1 MKPFAQQTYYELLE
15 VPVTAQME
23 EIHAAYSRLMEL
35 YAPDSIAVYALVD
48 ADQVDAL
55 RARMTEAMEILTDAD
70 LRVEYDKDLGLPAR
84 KVAEAVTAPA
94 KDSGPVQ
101 RAAEA
106 LASAV
111 ESSASSSASEAGKGT
126 EEPEPELS
134 GPAAFR
140 ASFVSGYSLSY
151 VTSSLQSA
159 PFGGGFVDMPAAGR
173 VDVGSAPA
181 RGESAPA
188 NVVEARTAERVVAQS
203 RAAGSASVEPGADSS
218 AATSSAVVP
227 ASAAAE
233 ASNSEAPDTASATSA
248 QSVPGI
254 EAPTSASAVTA
265 QAASSTEAPDSAS
278 AVTAQAASSTEAPDS
293 ASSVAAQ
300 AASSTEAPD
309 TASATSAQTEPSV
322 EAAIRASAVAAQAA
336 SSTEGSSTSTAE
348 SAGASA
354 EAQGAE
360 VPASPLASTPA
371 PAEEPPVDEAPVASN
386 AQDASAQPV
395 APVSAEP
402 PAPEP
407 ATSIVVTPTTGR
419 STGTSRSMPSTA
431 SGTGASAQ
439 TRGGSGRQLGEAQVL
454 SQDSAIATAEAA
466 LAQVSAR
473 VRDVRPRLPDIP
485 ADAEFNGELL
495 RRVRETRGFTL
506 HQVADRTRISLRHLE
521 NVEADRYTLLPPPV
535 YLRGILMNL
544 ARELGLDPLQV
555 SRSYLGLASEKS
567 GKK

>member
-84 KVAEAVTAPA
+84 KVAEAVTVPVPVPEV
-94 KDSGPVQ
+94 GPTQ

-111 ESSASSSASEAGKGT
+111 EASASPSPVATAEAAGKGT
-126 EEPEPELS
+126 EEPEPEPS

-151 VTSSLQSA
+151 VTSSLQTA
-159 PFGGGFVDMPAAGR
+159 PFGGGFVGMPAAGR
-173 VDVGSAPA
+173 MDAGAASPAAESSWSAAPVATDSPTVDAGAESNAAAVTVAAPA
-181 RGESAPA
+181 S
-188 NVVEARTAERVVAQS
+188 VVAEAPS
-203 RAAGSASVEPGADSS
+203 PAAPSSESPVAAPVVSGTATPSNGSPVV
-218 AATSSAVVP
+218 AAVATTVQL
-227 ASAAAE
+227 E
-233 ASNSEAPDTASATSA
+233 ASSPAAPSSESPVAAPSPSDTAS
-248 QSVPGI
+248 P
-254 EAPTSASAVTA
+254 
-265 QAASSTEAPDSAS
+265 STVD
-278 AVTAQAASSTEAPDS
+278 
-293 ASSVAAQ
+293 
-300 AASSTEAPD
+300 
-309 TASATSAQTEPSV
+309 
-322 EAAIRASAVAAQAA
+322 
-336 SSTEGSSTSTAE
+336 
-348 SAGASA
+348 ASA
-354 EAQGAE
+354 EAQAAQSPVATE
-360 VPASPLASTPA
+360 PEPAVP
-371 PAEEPPVDEAPVASN
+371 EEPVVAQ
-386 AQDASAQPV
+386 A
-395 APVSAEP
+395 P
-402 PAPEP
+402 PAPSLVEDTPVPSVAPQPPVTEP
-407 ATSIVVTPTTGR
+407 EPPEPPSTSIVVSPTPSR
-419 STGTSRSMPSTA
+419 STGTSRPTTSPA
-431 SGTGASAQ
+431 GASAQ
-439 TRGGSGRQLGEAQVL
+439 TRSPGRQLSDAQVL
-454 SQDSAIATAEAA
+454 AQDAAIATAEAA
-466 LAQVSAR
+466 MAQVSAR
-473 VRDVRPRLPDIP
+473 VREVRPRLPDIP

-544 ARELGLDPLQV
+544 ARELGLDPLRV

>member
-84 KVAEAVTAPA
+84 KVAEAVTAPVPVPEV
-94 KDSGPVQ
+94 GPTQ

-111 ESSASSSASEAGKGT
+111 EDSASPAPSPVATPEVAGKGT

-151 VTSSLQSA
+151 VTSSLQTA
-159 PFGGGFVDMPAAGR
+159 PFGGGLVGMPAAGR
-173 VDVGSAPA
+173 MDVGAASPVGSDSSVTPASTPVDTRTESPAAAVSVAAPA
-181 RGESAPA
+181 S
-188 NVVEARTAERVVAQS
+188 VVAEAPGP
-203 RAAGSASVEPGADSS
+203 AAPSSESPVAASS
-218 AATSSAVVP
+218 P
-227 ASAAAE
+227 ASAE
-233 ASNSEAPDTASATSA
+233 SPVVAP
-248 QSVPGI
+248 V
-254 EAPTSASAVTA
+254 
-265 QAASSTEAPDSAS
+265 ASSTPAPSTESPVVAPS
-278 AVTAQAASSTEAPDS
+278 PSGTASS
-293 ASSVAAQ
+293 
-300 AASSTEAPD
+300 
-309 TASATSAQTEPSV
+309 
-322 EAAIRASAVAAQAA
+322 
-336 SSTEGSSTSTAE
+336 STAD
-348 SAGASA
+348 ASA
-354 EAQGAE
+354 EAQGAQ
-360 VPASPLASTPA
+360 TPA
-371 PAEEPPVDEAPVASN
+371 TEPEPEEPVVAQVPPAPSPVEDVPVPPVA
-386 AQDASAQPV
+386 AQP
-395 APVSAEP
+395 PVTEPEP
-402 PAPEP
+402 PAPAP
-407 ATSIVVTPTTGR
+407 PSTSIVVSPPPLR
-419 STGTSRSMPSTA
+419 STGTSRPTTSP
-431 SGTGASAQ
+431 TGASAQ
-439 TRGGSGRQLGEAQVL
+439 TRGPGRQLGDAQVIA
-454 SQDSAIATAEAA
+454 QDAAIATAEAA
-466 LAQVSAR
+466 MAQVAAR

-506 HQVADRTRISLRHLE
+506 QQVADRTRISSRHLE

-544 ARELGLDPLQV
+544 ARELGLDPLRV

>member
-94 KDSGPVQ
+94 PVPEVGPTQ

-111 ESSASSSASEAGKGT
+111 EASASTSPVATAEAAGKGT

-151 VTSSLQSA
+151 VTSSLQTA
-159 PFGGGFVDMPAAGR
+159 PFGGGFVGMPAAGR
-173 VDVGSAPA
+173 MDG
-181 RGESAPA
+181 G
-188 NVVEARTAERVVAQS
+188 
-203 RAAGSASVEPGADSS
+203 AASS
-218 AATSSAVVP
+218 AAESGSSAAPMASDSTSVEAGTESNAAAVTVAAP
-227 ASAAAE
+227 ASVVAEAPSPAAPSSESPVAAPVASSPTAPSSESLAAAPVVSGTATPSNGSPVVAAVATTVQLE
-233 ASNSEAPDTASATSA
+233 ASSITAPSSESPSAALSPSDTAS
-248 QSVPGI
+248 P
-254 EAPTSASAVTA
+254 
-265 QAASSTEAPDSAS
+265 
-278 AVTAQAASSTEAPDS
+278 
-293 ASSVAAQ
+293 
-300 AASSTEAPD
+300 
-309 TASATSAQTEPSV
+309 
-322 EAAIRASAVAAQAA
+322 
-336 SSTEGSSTSTAE
+336 STAD
-348 SAGASA
+348 ASA
-354 EAQGAE
+354 EAQVAQSPVATE
-360 VPASPLASTPA
+360 PEPSVPEEPVVAQVPPA
-371 PAEEPPVDEAPVASN
+371 PSPVEDTPVPSVAAQPPVTEP
-386 AQDASAQPV
+386 
-395 APVSAEP
+395 EP
-402 PAPEP
+402 PAPP
-407 ATSIVVTPTTGR
+407 STSIVVSPTPSR
-419 STGTSRSMPSTA
+419 STGTSRPTSPA
-431 SGTGASAQ
+431 GASAQ
-439 TRGGSGRQLGEAQVL
+439 TRGPGRQLGDAQVL
-454 SQDSAIATAEAA
+454 AQDAAIATAEAA
-466 LAQVSAR
+466 MAQVSAR
-473 VRDVRPRLPDIP
+473 VREVRPRLPDIP

-544 ARELGLDPLQV
+544 ARELGLDPLRV

>member
-23 EIHAAYSRLMEL
+23 EIQAAYSRLMEL

-94 KDSGPVQ
+94 PVPEAGPTQ

-111 ESSASSSASEAGKGT
+111 EASASPAPVAAPEAVETGP
-126 EEPEPELS
+126 EEPKPDELS

-151 VTSSLQSA
+151 VTSSLQTA
-159 PFGGGFVDMPAAGR
+159 PFGGGLVGMPAAGR
-173 VDVGSAPA
+173 VDSGAASTVESGSSAAPVAPA
-181 RGESAPA
+181 ATPVDTVTESTAAAASVTAPA
-188 NVVEARTAERVVAQS
+188 SVAAEAPSPVAPRTESPMVAPVAAS
-203 RAAGSASVEPGADSS
+203 TEVATAAGS
-218 AATSSAVVP
+218 
-227 ASAAAE
+227 
-233 ASNSEAPDTASATSA
+233 
-248 QSVPGI
+248 
-254 EAPTSASAVTA
+254 
-265 QAASSTEAPDSAS
+265 STVD
-278 AVTAQAASSTEAPDS
+278 
-293 ASSVAAQ
+293 
-300 AASSTEAPD
+300 
-309 TASATSAQTEPSV
+309 
-322 EAAIRASAVAAQAA
+322 
-336 SSTEGSSTSTAE
+336 
-348 SAGASA
+348 ASA
-354 EAQGAE
+354 EARGAQA
-360 VPASPLASTPA
+360 PASPVP
-371 PAEEPPVDEAPVASN
+371 PEPPVPETPVV
-386 AQDASAQPV
+386 AQV
-395 APVSAEP
+395 APVLSVAAPPPVTAPEP
-402 PAPEP
+402 PAPTP
-407 ATSIVVTPTTGR
+407 PSTSIVVSQPPSR
-419 STGTSRSMPSTA
+419 STGASRPA
-431 SGTGASAQ
+431 TGASAP
-439 TRGGSGRQLGEAQVL
+439 TRGPGRQLGDAQVL
-454 SQDSAIATAEAA
+454 AQDAAIATAEAA
-466 LAQVSAR
+466 MAQVSAR
-473 VRDVRPRLPDIP
+473 VREVRPRLPDIP

-506 HQVADRTRISLRHLE
+506 QQVADRTRISSRHLE

-544 ARELGLDPLQV
+544 ARELGLDPLRV